1 MNRYLLDTNIISNP
15 IKPRPSDSLIAWL
28 EDQVDVSLFTCTLNL
43 AEIWSG
49 VLELPV
55 GKKRREM
62 ETWFTGPRGP
72 QAFFRGRL
80 LAFDES
86 AALVWGRLMSEG
98 VKAGRPRSPV
108 DMIVA
113 AIAESNDCTLVTDNE
128 KHFAGLKFI
137 NPMSP
142 AR

>member
-1 MNRYLLDTNIISNP
+1 LLDTNIISNP
-15 IKPRPSDSLIAWL
+15 LKPRPSDSLIAWL
-28 EDQVDVSLFTCTLNL
+28 DDQADEDLFTCSLNL

-49 VLELPV
+49 VLELPA
-55 GKKRREM
+55 GKRRREM
-62 ETWFTGPRGP
+62 EMWFTGPRGP
-72 QAFFRGRL
+72 QAFFQGRL

-86 AALVWGRLMSEG
+86 AALVWGRLMSDD

-113 AIAESNDCTLVTDNE
+113 AVAEANGCTLVTDNE

-137 NPMSP
+137 NPMRS
-142 AR
+142 AK

>member
-1 MNRYLLDTNIISNP
+1 MSRYLLDTNIISNP
-15 IKPRPSDSLIAWL
+15 LKPRPSSSLIAWL
-28 EDQVDVSLFTCTLNL
+28 GDQANEDLFTCSLNL
-43 AEIWSG
+43 AEIWAG
-49 VLELPV
+49 VLEFPV
-55 GKKRREM
+55 SKKRREM
-62 ETWFTGPRGP
+62 ETWFAGPRGP

-113 AIAESNDCTLVTDNE
+113 AVAEANGCVLVTDNE

-137 NPMSP
+137 NPMRSVN
-142 AR
+142 